1 MNMKLRLF
9 FLTRLLLVVLLVSS
23 LVLGLQAIGPVQA
36 SAPRILLLNLGDP
49 EGPGAL
55 QLLNMSFVQVDASQF
70 LTTNLNL
77 FDVLFVGW
85 DGSTSNPAPFNALL
99 TRQADI
105 SNWIASGHGLVALAE
120 PNIGRFT
127 WLPLSATIAAE
138 FGDQVTI
145 TAPSHPIM
153 ANLTDALLSNWHTS
167 YHNTFMAWAPAYQTL
182 AITPVSSHPITLAAT
197 LGSGRIAITG
207 QDPDWHLFFQH
218 QPGAAIL
225 LRNMIN
231 WAAGVS
237 AAPPG
242 EASLSVNP
250 TVTAASKG
258 TSFAVAVN
266 VTSAF
271 NLYSLDVFLTFD
283 PSLLTGSMPVDSA
296 GALRAYCS
304 KTAGCTGVSSSFVS
318 GPGFVEE
325 RESLIGMVPGFAGNG
340 TLFTVPFASAKGS
353 TGTSVIHIATSSSG
367 AGNGVMASGTSAQ
380 IQHFSVDGVFSD
392 NGPDLFVSIV
402 PNVLTVSTGNTG
414 TSRVTLYSL
423 NGLSGTV
430 ALTLSGVPS
439 GVSANLN
446 QTSLS
451 LTSTLATTTLT
462 LLVSSGASS
471 GPFNLTVTGTITPKS
486 HLTIVRSATLELVVP
501 PPSPDFAVTVS
512 SSSVN
517 IPTGASGSVN
527 ITVSSI
533 AGFSAP
539 VTLSLQGL
547 SVFAGVSSSFIINPL
562 TPPVGGV
569 ASSTLKL
576 FVSQFQPPAIFPL
589 TITASSPGITH
600 SKPLNLVV
608 SGFNIFPQFAP
619 ITIQPGGGT
628 SKTFFL
634 NSINSF
640 SGTVQLSAVL
650 VPSNVTATFSATTV
664 FLPPSSFTTFT
675 VTFQATPVAS
685 LGTFETVILGTS
697 GPTFASAGIQL
708 TLNDFSVAL
717 ATPEIAVPITGSATT
732 DVFLASL
739 NDFGGP
745 LNLQISGAP
754 VGVTASIVPT
764 SIFLNPGTTVSA
776 RVAINASSATTP
788 RTFPLTIT
796 ASSGLVTR
804 TTVLT
809 VRITDFSI
817 GASVGSVS
825 LKRSQSANVTLS
837 VTSLNGFSLPV
848 TLTVSGLPNGVT
860 GAIVPSIV
868 NPNGVSASST
878 LTITVPKKPPT
889 GTFLLTITATSGSL
903 THTVTITL
911 TIL

>member
-1 MNMKLRLF
+1 LRK
-9 FLTRLLLVVLLVSS
+9 LLLVVLLVGS
-23 LVLGLQAIGPVQA
+23 LVLGLRAVGPAQA

-49 EGPGAL
+49 ETPGAL
-55 QLLNMSFVQVDASQF
+55 QILNMSFVQVDASQF

-85 DGSTSNPAPFNALL
+85 DGSTSDPTPFNALL

-120 PNIGRFT
+120 PNIGKFS
-127 WLPLSATIAAE
+127 WLPLSVTIGLQT
-138 FGDQVTI
+138 GDQVVI
-145 TAPSHPIM
+145 TNPSHPIM
-153 ANLTDALLSNWHTS
+153 ANLTDTLLSNWHNS
-167 YHNTFMAWAPAYQTL
+167 FHNTFLTWAPAYQTL
-182 AITPVSSHPITLAAT
+182 AITPLNNLPITLAAT

-207 QDPDWHLFFQH
+207 QDPDWHLFYQH

-242 EASLSVNP
+242 EASLSLNP

-258 TSFAVAVN
+258 SNFAVTVN

-296 GALRAYCS
+296 GALRAYCL

-325 RESLIGMVPGFAGNG
+325 KETLIGMVPGFAGNG

-367 AGNGVMASGTSAQ
+367 AGNGVIATGTGSQ

-392 NGPDLFVSIV
+392 DGPDLFVSIV
-402 PNVLTVSTGNTG
+402 PNILTVGTGNTG
-414 TSRVTLYSL
+414 ISRVTLYSL

-430 ALTLSGVPS
+430 ALTLSGVPA

-451 LTSTLATTTLT
+451 LTSTSATTTLT
-462 LLVSSGASS
+462 ILVSFGAPSGA
-471 GPFNLTVTGTITPKS
+471 FNLTVTGTITPNS
-486 HLTIVRSATLELVVP
+486 HTTIIRSATLELVIP

-517 IPTGASGSVN
+517 IPSGASGSVN

-533 AGFSAP
+533 SGFSAP
-539 VTLSLQGL
+539 VTLSLQG
-547 SVFAGVSSSFIINPL
+547 VPFFAGVSGSFIINPL

-600 SKPLNLVV
+600 SKPFILLV
-608 SGFNIFPQFAP
+608 SGFNIFPQFSSL
-619 ITIQPGGGT
+619 TIQPGG
-628 SKTFFL
+628 SASEIFSL
-634 NSINSF
+634 NSVNNF
-640 SGTVQLSAVL
+640 SGTVQLSALL
-650 VPSNVTATFSATTV
+650 VPSNVTATFSATAI
-664 FLPPSSFTTFT
+664 FLPPSSFPNSTSTSFT
-675 VTFQATPVAS
+675 VTFQATPVAN

-717 ATPEIAVPITGSATT
+717 ATPEIAVPITESATA

-739 NDFGGP
+739 NGFGG
-745 LNLQISGAP
+745 LVSLQTSGAP
-754 VGVTASIVPT
+754 TGVTASVLPT
-764 SIFLNPGTTVSA
+764 FISLNPGTTVMA
-776 RVAINASSATTP
+776 NVTVNVSSATTP

-796 ASSGLVTR
+796 ASSGLITR

-809 VRITDFSI
+809 VSITDFSI
-817 GASVGSVS
+817 GTSVGSVS
-825 LKRSQSANVTLS
+825 LKKSQSANVTLS
-837 VTSLNGFSLPV
+837 VTSLNGFSAPV
-848 TLTVSGLPNGVT
+848 TLTVSGLPNGVIGT
-860 GAIVPSIV
+860 IVPSIV

-903 THTVTITL
+903 THTVTVTL